1 MEIWYVK
8 LLYYGYLIAFYF
20 IFSYYTLFII
30 YYYGLNLTDIFPLVI
45 GSLSRF
51 ELQRTELVL
60 VYFSFVRFS

>member
-8 LLYYGYLIAFYF
+8 LLYYGYLIIFYF
-20 IFSYYTLFII
+20 IFNYYTLFII

-51 ELQRTELVL
+51 ELRRTELVL